1 MKKLNILGTGMIALV
16 AIAVQP
22 GQAAEAPKSG
32 HAEFDAY
39 LTQRIVSTI
48 DSGVGKGMI
57 VEGDGFDRLVNGQAP
72 FELLTFRCVSQ
83 IQNVGDK
90 SDSSGSCV
98 KTDKDG
104 DHIFYTWEHDGWAFV
119 GGTGK
124 FKGITGKGVYA
135 KPTYF
140 HDSGDHGFE
149 LIAHHV
155 VDWEIK

>member
-1 MKKLNILGTGMIALV
+1 MKKLNIFGTGVIVFV
-16 AIAVQP
+16 AMVVQLS
-22 GQAAEAPKSG
+22 QAAEAPKSG

-39 LTQRIVSTI
+39 VTQRIVSTI

-83 IQNVGDK
+83 FQNIGDK
-90 SDSSGSCV
+90 SSSSGSCT
-98 KTDKDG
+98 KTDRDN
-104 DHIFYTWEHDGWAFV
+104 DHIFYTWDDNGWAFV

-124 FKGITGKGVYA
+124 YKGIAGKGVA

-155 VDWEIK
+155 GDWEIK